1 MRDRFIETVEI
12 FRLILSGKSSG
23 RGREEVDKLMEN
35 SLLKDVY
42 DRCQENDFLAG
53 KWKEYKLYP
62 PQEAYR
68 RFLRQVRPH
77 NIWKKMIPIGI
88 AASVLLLL
96 GIRILWPG
104 QQGEIAVVAEETVIE
119 PGIKKALLKLSDGST
134 VNVKGDSMHVE
145 TVDGVKIAY
154 SDGAISYRAE
164 EEINELVYNELIV
177 PVAGE
182 CFITLDDGSRVWMN
196 SDSRLRYPVRFT
208 GEERK
213 VFLEGEAYFDVV
225 KDGKP
230 FIVNTSLGDIRV
242 LGTSFDIKAY
252 RQEKQMLA
260 TLVSGKIRF
269 QDGAEQVELAAGE
282 QLVVAEG
289 KEAVKRQVD
298 VMEYVGWK
306 EGWYVFKNQSLET
319 IMTDLCRWYGV
330 AVFYQNAGLK
340 QITFTGNL
348 KRYDNINTFMEV
360 LERTGDVKYNIN
372 GKTIILFQ

>member
-1 MRDRFIETVEI
+1 MRDRFIKAVEV
-12 FRLILSGKSSG
+12 FRLILSGKSFG
-23 RGREEVDKLMEN
+23 IGGEEVDKLMNN

-53 KWKEYKLYP
+53 KWKEYRLYSS
-62 PQEAYR
+62 QEAYR
-68 RFLRQVRPH
+68 RFLEQVRPH
-77 NIWKKMIPIGI
+77 NVWKKAISAGI

-96 GIRILWPG
+96 GTWILWPG
-104 QQGEIAVVAEETVIE
+104 QQAEITVVAEETVIE
-119 PGIKKALLKLSDGST
+119 PGVKKALLKLADGST
-134 VNVKGDSMHVE
+134 VNVRGDSMHVE
-145 TVDGVKIAY
+145 TLNGVKIAY
-154 SDGAISYRAE
+154 ADGAISYRAE
-164 EEINELVYNELIV
+164 EEIKELVYNELIV

-182 CFITLDDGSRVWMN
+182 CFITLDDGTRVWMN
-196 SDSRLRYPVRFT
+196 SDSKLKYPVRFT

-242 LGTSFDIKAY
+242 LGTSFDVKAY

-260 TLVSGKIRF
+260 TLVSGKISF
-269 QDGAEQVELAAGE
+269 QDGAENVELTAGE
-282 QLVVAEG
+282 QIVVAEG
-289 KEAVKRQVD
+289 KEIVKRQVD

-306 EGWYVFKNQSLET
+306 EGWYVFKNQPLET

-340 QITFTGNL
+340 QVTFTGNL
-348 KRYDNINTFMEV
+348 RRYDTINTFMEV
-360 LERTGDVKYNIN
+360 LKRTGDVKYNIN
-372 GKTIILFQ
+372 GNTIILFQ

>member
-1 MRDRFIETVEI
+1 MRDRFIKAVEV

-23 RGREEVDKLMEN
+23 IGEEEVDKLMNN

-53 KWKEYKLYP
+53 KWNEYRLYSS
-62 PQEAYR
+62 QEAYR
-68 RFLRQVRPH
+68 RFLEQVRPH
-77 NIWKKMIPIGI
+77 NVWKKAIPIGI

-96 GIRILWPG
+96 GTWILWPG
-104 QQGEIAVVAEETVIE
+104 QQAEITVVAEETVIE
-119 PGIKKALLKLSDGST
+119 PGIKKALLKLADGST
-134 VNVKGDSMHVE
+134 VNVRGDSMHVE
-145 TVDGVKIAY
+145 TLNGVKIAY
-154 SDGAISYRAE
+154 ADGAISYRAE
-164 EEINELVYNELIV
+164 EEIKELVYNELIV

-182 CFITLDDGSRVWMN
+182 CFITLDDGTRVWMN
-196 SDSRLRYPVRFT
+196 SDSKLKYPVRFT

-242 LGTSFDIKAY
+242 LGTSFDVKAY

-260 TLVSGKIRF
+260 TLVSGKISF
-269 QDGAEQVELAAGE
+269 QDGAENVELTAGE
-282 QLVVAEG
+282 QIVVAEG
-289 KEAVKRQVD
+289 KGIVKRQVD

-306 EGWYVFKNQSLET
+306 EGWYVFKNQPLET

-340 QITFTGNL
+340 QVTFTGNL
-348 KRYDNINTFMEV
+348 KRYDTINTFMEV
-360 LERTGDVKYNIN
+360 LKRTGDVKYNIN
-372 GKTIILFQ
+372 GNTIILFQ